1 MEKTGAEGIGEMMK
15 QSFEQ
20 TRKAMES
27 YLDLLQKNIIAS
39 PGLDSEMTK
48 KMKTYTEKNIAVASE
63 FAQKLTKATD
73 FQDFWRIQTEF
84 MQAQWKAFNEQT
96 KDLGQT
102 MSKSATGVLKDLKD
116 LSS

>member
-1 MEKTGAEGIGEMMK
+1 MEKTGFEGIAEMMR
-15 QSFEQ
+15 QNFEQ

-27 YLDLLQKNIIAS
+27 YLDLMQKNIKAS
-39 PGLDSEMTK
+39 PGLDSELTR
-48 KMKTYTEKNIAVASE
+48 KMKTYSEKNIAVTSE
-63 FAQKLTKATD
+63 FVQKLTKATD

-96 KDLGQT
+96 RDLSET
-102 MSKSATGVLKDLKD
+102 MSKSATGVLKELKD